1 MAGAEKYPQAE
12 WVSVSDDSSRQHL
25 VGLTPFF
32 VYRRGTGK
40 FMSLEKLNTGQ
51 KALQI
56 NLDAKKYG
64 TFAEIGAGQE
74 VARWFFQVGKAS
86 GTVAKTIS
94 AYDMAVSDAIY
105 GVADRYVSR
114 KRLQSMLDLEYN
126 LLVQRLDQARGNKC
140 TFFAYADTVTT
151 KHISKAGEDGGQG
164 WLGVKFQTV
173 PQAEPS
179 TIIIHARMLDWET
192 QRQQEAIGVL
202 GVNLIHGAFY
212 RSNDPIGLIGSLLDN
227 LSNQRIEVDMIKFS
241 GPAFFKVDNRLM
253 ALQLVEQWL
262 TEATMFTASGETV
275 IPSELLYKKP
285 VLLERGSFRPLTN
298 PMLDMMERAQEMFV
312 QEPAL
317 AGEAPV
323 TMFEMTLRQL
333 QIGNSI
339 DHRDFLDRVDTLGA
353 LGKPV
358 LISNFLRYHR
368 LVTYLS
374 RHTQKPIGLP
384 IGLVRL
390 RDVLDE
396 KFYTDL
402 PGGLMESLGQLF
414 KNGAKL
420 YVYPSLD
427 KKTGKLTTAENLEVP
442 QHLRHL
448 YGHLLENKFVVNINN
463 FNADALKIY
472 SGEVLAK
479 IHSGDESLAKLI
491 PPAIFEV
498 IKAKKLFGW
507 GQKPAA

>member
-1 MAGAEKYPQAE
+1 
-12 WVSVSDDSSRQHL
+12 
-25 VGLTPFF
+25 
-32 VYRRGTGK
+32 
-40 FMSLEKLNTGQ
+40 MSKEKLNTGQ

-74 VARWFFQVGKAS
+74 VARWFFHVGKAS

-105 GVADRYVSR
+105 GQAERYVSR
-114 KRLQSMLDLEYN
+114 KRLGAMLDLEFD
-126 LLVQRLDQARGNKC
+126 LLLKRLDKTRGDKC
-140 TFFAYADTVTT
+140 TFFAFANTVAT
-151 KHISKAGEDGGQG
+151 KQGLRPGMEEGQG
-164 WLGVKFQTV
+164 WLGIKFQV
-173 PQAEPS
+173 HPHGDPA
-179 TIIIHARMLDWET
+179 TIIIHVRLLDWET
-192 QRQQEAIGVL
+192 PRQQEAVGII

-212 RSNDPIGLIGSLLDN
+212 QTSDPATLIGTLLDG
-227 LSNQRIEVDMIKFS
+227 LTSQRVEVDMIKFS
-241 GPAFFKVDNRLM
+241 GPAFTGVDNRLM
-253 ALQLVEQWL
+253 ALQLVEQGIA
-262 TEATMFTASGETV
+262 EAAMFTANGETI
-275 IPSELLYKKP
+275 IPSEILYKKP

-298 PMLDMMERAQEMFV
+298 PMLDMLERAQEKFI

-317 AGEAPV
+317 QGEVPV
-323 TMFEMTLRQL
+323 VMFEMTLRQL
-333 QIGNSI
+333 QVENSI
-339 DHRDFLDRVDTLGA
+339 NHRDFLDRVDTLGA

-374 RHTQKPIGLP
+374 RQTQRPIGLP

-427 KKTGKLTTAENLEVP
+427 KKTGKLTTVENLEVVP
-442 QHLRHL
+442 HLRHL
-448 YGHLLENKFVVNINN
+448 YQHLVENKFIESISS
-463 FNADALKIY
+463 FNTSSLKIY

-479 IHSGDESLAKLI
+479 IHSGDEALAQLI
-491 PPAIFEV
+491 PPQIFEV

-507 GQKPAA
+507 GQKPVLETT

>member
-1 MAGAEKYPQAE
+1 MG
-12 WVSVSDDSSRQHL
+12 SD
-25 VGLTPFF
+25 
-32 VYRRGTGK
+32 
-40 FMSLEKLNTGQ
+40 KLNTGQ

-105 GVADRYVSR
+105 GSSDRYVSR
-114 KRLQSMLDLEYN
+114 KRLQAMLDLELD
-126 LLVQRLDQARGNKC
+126 LLLQRLDKTIGDRR
-140 TFFAYADTVTT
+140 TFFAFANTVTT
-151 KHISKAGEDGGQG
+151 KPISKYGEEGGHG

-173 PQAEPS
+173 PRSQPS
-179 TIIIHARMLDWET
+179 TIILHVRMVDWET
-192 QRQQEAIGVL
+192 PRQQEAVGIL
-202 GVNLIHGAFY
+202 GVNLIHAAFY
-212 RSNDPIGLIGSLLDN
+212 RHIEPERLIGSLLDG
-227 LSNQRIEVDMIKFS
+227 LTSQRVEVDMIKFS
-241 GPAFFKVDNRLM
+241 GPAFAAVDNRLM

-262 TEATMFTASGETV
+262 TEAALFTADGESV
-275 IPSELLYKKP
+275 IPAELLYKKP

-298 PMLDMMERAQEMFV
+298 PMLDMLDRAQEMFV
-312 QEPAL
+312 HEPAL
-317 AGEAPV
+317 QGEAPV
-323 TMFEMTLRQL
+323 VMFEMTLRQL
-333 QIGNSI
+333 QVGDAI

-384 IGLVRL
+384 LGLVRL
-390 RDVLDE
+390 RDVVDE

-427 KKTGKLTTAENLEVP
+427 KKTGRLTTVENLEVAP
-442 QHLRHL
+442 HLRHL
-448 YGHLLENKFVVNINN
+448 YAHLVENKFIQNIAGYNP
-463 FNADALKIY
+463 DALKIY
-472 SGEVLAK
+472 AGDLLAK
-479 IHSGDESLAKLI
+479 IHSGDENLSRFI
-491 PPAIFEV
+491 PPPIFEA

-507 GQKPAA
+507 RRNACPAKPA

>member
-1 MAGAEKYPQAE
+1 MIK
-12 WVSVSDDSSRQHL
+12 
-25 VGLTPFF
+25 
-32 VYRRGTGK
+32 
-40 FMSLEKLNTGQ
+40 EKLNTAQ

-74 VARWFFQVGKAS
+74 VARWFFSVGKAS

-105 GVADRYVSR
+105 GQAARYVSR
-114 KRLQSMLDLEYN
+114 QRLQAMLDLEFN
-126 LLVQRLDQARGNKC
+126 LLVERLDKTRGDKC
-140 TFFAYADTVTT
+140 TFFTFADTVTT
-151 KHISKAGEDGGQG
+151 KHISKPGEDGGQG

-179 TIIIHARMLDWET
+179 QIIIHARMLDFDT
-192 QRQQEAIGVL
+192 PRQQEAIGLL

-212 RSNDPIGLIGSLLDN
+212 QNADPITLIGCLLDG
-227 LSNQRIEVDMIKFS
+227 LTNQRVEVDMIKFS
-241 GPAFFKVDNRLM
+241 GPAFHHVDNRLM

-262 TEATMFTASGETV
+262 TEAAMFTANGESV

-298 PMLDMMERAQEMFV
+298 PMLDMMDRAQEMFV
-312 QEPAL
+312 KEPAL
-317 AGEAPV
+317 LGETPV
-323 TMFEMTLRQL
+323 SMFEMTLRQL
-333 QIGNSI
+333 QVGDAI

-414 KNGAKL
+414 KNGAKMF
-420 YVYPSLD
+420 VYPSLD
-427 KKTGKLTTAENLEVP
+427 KKTGKLTTVQNLEVAP
-442 QHLRHL
+442 HLRHL
-448 YGHLLENKFVVNINN
+448 YQHLVDNQFIVDITT

-479 IHSGDESLAKLI
+479 IHSGDESVSRLI
-491 PPAIFEV
+491 PPAIADV

-507 GQKPAA
+507 QKSIAPKT

>member
-1 MAGAEKYPQAE
+1 MEKP
-12 WVSVSDDSSRQHL
+12 
-25 VGLTPFF
+25 G
-32 VYRRGTGK
+32 
-40 FMSLEKLNTGQ
+40 TGQ

-56 NLDAKKYG
+56 NLDAKRYG

-74 VARWFFQVGKAS
+74 VARWFFHVGKAS

-105 GVADRYVSR
+105 GASDRYVSR
-114 KRLQSMLDLEYN
+114 KRLQAMLDREFD
-126 LLVQRLDQARGNKC
+126 LLLQRLDKSIGDRR
-140 TFFAYADTVTT
+140 TFFAFANTVTT
-151 KHISKAGEDGGQG
+151 KHISKAGEEGGNG
-164 WLGVKFQTV
+164 WLGIKFQNL
-173 PQAEPS
+173 PRSAPS

-192 QRQQEAIGVL
+192 ARQQEAIGTL

-212 RSNDPIGLIGSLLDN
+212 QHVEPERLIGSLLDS
-227 LSNQRIEVDMIKFS
+227 LSWQRIEVDMIKFS
-241 GPAFFKVDNRLM
+241 GPAFAGVDNRLM
-253 ALQLVEQWL
+253 ALQLVQQWL
-262 TEATMFTASGETV
+262 TEAAMFTAEGESV

-298 PMLDMMERAQEMFV
+298 PMLDMLERAQEMFV

-317 AGEAPV
+317 QGEPPV
-323 TMFEMTLRQL
+323 VMFEMTLRQL
-333 QIGNSI
+333 QVGDAI

-390 RDVLDE
+390 RDVFDE

-414 KNGAKL
+414 KNGTKL

-427 KKTGKLTTAENLEVP
+427 KKTGKLTTVENMEVAP
-442 QHLRHL
+442 HLRHL
-448 YGHLLENKFVVNINN
+448 YAHLVENKFIENIAGY
-463 FNADALKIY
+463 NAEMLKVY
-472 SGEVLAK
+472 SGELLAK
-479 IHSGDESLAKLI
+479 IHAGDEATANFV
-491 PPAIFEV
+491 PPQIFEL

-507 GQKPAA
+507 AEKKTA

>member
-1 MAGAEKYPQAE
+1 MNR
-12 WVSVSDDSSRQHL
+12 D
-25 VGLTPFF
+25 
-32 VYRRGTGK
+32 
-40 FMSLEKLNTGQ
+40 KLNTGQ

-74 VARWFFQVGKAS
+74 VARWFFHVGKAS

-94 AYDMAVSDAIY
+94 AYDMAMSDAIY
-105 GVADRYVSR
+105 GPSDRYVSR
-114 KRLQSMLDLEYN
+114 KRLQAMLDLEFDL
-126 LLVQRLDQARGNKC
+126 LLVRLAKTRGSNC
-140 TFFAYADTVTT
+140 TFFAFADTVAT
-151 KHISKAGEDGGQG
+151 KQSPKPGVEEGQG
-164 WLGVKFQTV
+164 WLGIKFQAH
-173 PQAEPS
+173 PLGDPS
-179 TIIIHARMLDWET
+179 TIIIHTRLLDWEAP
-192 QRQQEAIGVL
+192 RQQEAVGVL
-202 GVNLIHGAFY
+202 GVNLIHAAFY
-212 RSNDPIGLIGSLLDN
+212 QHTDPISLIGTLLDG
-227 LSNQRIEVDMIKFS
+227 LTSQRVEVDMIKFS
-241 GPAFFKVDNRLM
+241 GPAFTGVDNRLM

-262 TEATMFTASGETV
+262 TEAALFTADGESV
-275 IPSELLYKKP
+275 IPGELLYKKP

-298 PMLDMMERAQEMFV
+298 PMLDMLERAQEMFV
-312 QEPAL
+312 KEPAL
-317 AGEAPV
+317 QGEPPV

-333 QIGNSI
+333 QVGDAI

-374 RHTQKPIGLP
+374 HHTQKPIGLP

-390 RDVLDE
+390 RDILDE

-420 YVYPSLD
+420 FVYPSLD
-427 KKTGKLTTAENLEVP
+427 KKTDRLTTVENLEVAP
-442 QHLRHL
+442 HLRHL
-448 YGHLLENKFVVNINN
+448 YAHLVENQFIVDIKNY
-463 FNADALKIY
+463 NADTLKIY

-479 IHSGDESLAKLI
+479 IHSGDESLSKLI
-491 PPAIFEV
+491 PAPIFEV

-507 GQKPAA
+507 RQKAPAVTA